1 MSNRD
6 VIGRRTLR
14 ARRAATIGIIAASLL
29 SWPLAAAAATSLEAV
44 NLTNFPGALVN
55 QSSRTL
61 YVLSVEKGATLKCK
75 GACLSAWSPLL
86 VKSSVTSI
94 TLGANV
100 KGKIGL
106 VKRSAT
112 TKQVTFNSYP
122 LYTYDGDTGPRQTGG
137 FGRSTDGGHWYLV
150 KASASSASTTPE
162 RITMHGGTGTTTTT
176 STTSTT
182 TSTTTT
188 TLSGG
193 AGGY

>member
-122 LYTYDGDTGPRQTGG
+122 LYTYDG
-137 FGRSTDGGHWYLV
+137 
-150 KASASSASTTPE
+150 ASTTPE